1 MRDADFEMAEFILLG
16 LQVDGASLSFSESD
30 ECQRHA
36 SPPIPTGHQV
46 SHPIAHPGRF
56 QRRNPCCESPQ
67 PLTPPPAARI
77 NASRIPAVARVE
89 PCTSRRVRK
98 SVGVARCGRSRSTSP
113 SETPPQVLLT
123 HASDASASTILA
135 PASLL
140 PMLTVILLAFSLP
153 FDKCLAGFVLN
164 KSV

>member
-1 MRDADFEMAEFILLG
+1 MSR
-16 LQVDGASLSFSESD
+16 DGASLSFTAAANNEPD
-30 ECQRHA
+30 ECERHA
-36 SPPIPTGHQV
+36 GPPIPTGHQV

-56 QRRNPCCESPQ
+56 QRRNPCRESPQ

-153 FDKCLAGFVLN
+153 FDKRLVGFVFE
-164 KSV
+164 